1 MLTEMED
8 RKSYQKRSRLTG
20 SMKAKFKVDL
30 TLLLQTNSNEKVKS
44 VAI

>member
-1 MLTEMED
+1 MFTEMED
-8 RKSYQKRSRLTG
+8 GKSYQKPSRLTG

-30 TLLLQTNSNEKVKS
+30 ISLLQTNSNEKVKS